1 MRIINTI
8 IKMGLTALITS
19 LIAKVLGLEYWI
31 TAGIL
36 AVLSTQLTKKDA
48 YNIAIKRILDTV
60 LGLAL
65 ATVMFLVLGYEF
77 WVFSI
82 FIFIF
87 AYFSFVLKLEVGI
100 VPVLVL
106 VSHLLAEKEFS
117 WLMLLNEFSIMAIAI
132 IVVLIFDLVY
142 PQTAEK
148 EFKKYLDEIDNHLKE
163 HLILIAKFLKRETT
177 KENALVQSEE
187 IIKVFDK
194 TYEQAILLDK
204 DLLFQDGHQYLSY
217 LEMRKVQITHVNHI
231 YQHALK
237 FVVEHQYI
245 MQIAEFI
252 EQLSFD
258 IGYFDKATEQLEK
271 LLDFKHFFKTTALP
285 KTREE
290 FETRAMLYQI
300 LNELEYF
307 LIAKIKFHE
316 KNPKFILIER
326 KKLKIS

>member
-1 MRIINTI
+1 M
-8 IKMGLTALITS
+8 
-19 LIAKVLGLEYWI
+19 
-31 TAGIL
+31 
-36 AVLSTQLTKKDA
+36 
-48 YNIAIKRILDTV
+48 
-60 LGLAL
+60 
-65 ATVMFLVLGYEF
+65 
-77 WVFSI
+77 
-82 FIFIF
+82 
-87 AYFSFVLKLEVGI
+87 
-100 VPVLVL
+100 
-106 VSHLLAEKEFS
+106 
-117 WLMLLNEFSIMAIAI
+117 
-132 IVVLIFDLVY
+132 
-142 PQTAEK
+142 
-148 EFKKYLDEIDNHLKE
+148 
-163 HLILIAKFLKRETT
+163 
-177 KENALVQSEE
+177 QSEE